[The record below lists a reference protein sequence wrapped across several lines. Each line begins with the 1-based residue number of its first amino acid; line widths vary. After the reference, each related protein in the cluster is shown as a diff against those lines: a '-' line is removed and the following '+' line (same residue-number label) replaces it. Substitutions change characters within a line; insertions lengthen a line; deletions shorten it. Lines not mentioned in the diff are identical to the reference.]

1 MTGLTRIWNGMGW
14 RGYILIYPGLR
25 DDWTN
30 KDLEWD
36 GEDIF
41 WFIQVTDLHIS
52 KYVHLEIKVSREK
65 L

>member
-1 MTGLTRIWNGMGW
+1 MGW

-41 WFIQVTDLHIS
+41 
-52 KYVHLEIKVSREK
+52 
-65 L
+65 